1 MVNMAKPFWLEYFGM
16 IKDRVITILKMAA
29 MNATELEK
37 KTGVNRYTWQNL
49 KNKQERAIK
58 EEEIEAV
65 IALFPEYAYWIATG
79 KTAPEIGQIS
89 PEDAGKEQ

>member
-1 MVNMAKPFWLEYFGM
+1 MAKYFGM
-16 IKDRVITILKMAA
+16 IKERLITVLKWTKIK
-29 MNATELEK
+29 NPDLEA
-37 KTGVNRYTWQNL
+37 KTGINRYTWQNL
-49 KNKQERAIK
+49 KNKPERAIK

-89 PEDAGKEQ
+89 PEAESKE